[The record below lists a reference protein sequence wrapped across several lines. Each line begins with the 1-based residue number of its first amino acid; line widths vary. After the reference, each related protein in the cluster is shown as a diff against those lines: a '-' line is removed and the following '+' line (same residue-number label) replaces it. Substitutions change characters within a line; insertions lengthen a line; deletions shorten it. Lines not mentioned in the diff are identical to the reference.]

1 MIERLGVVSGH
12 VSCDPLVTM
21 DSLSGK
27 TSGLKSLLIS
37 SNYYPPD
44 VGGISQYM
52 SSMVSALGPDRVCC
66 LTGVRA
72 QVDQQKKRPAA
83 GVYRRPLAFAK
94 PKYIQAVGWAAAVA
108 EIVVRERPHAVQLA
122 TLYEG
127 PFGLWM
133 RKWMRMP
140 YVVYAHGNEVLD
152 AIRSDW
158 DGPRRAIRNADCVL
172 ANSRFTAG
180 LLKQVGVES
189 ERIEIVHPG
198 CDVARFQPTAV
209 SNDVRKAILG
219 RHAQGKIILTVGRL
233 VPRKGHDVMIRA
245 LPRVLKDIPDAC
257 YLIVGSGPAKPMLEE
272 LTFSMGVHG
281 NVIFLENVG
290 DAELPDI
297 YGMCDVFVMPSRA
310 DLKACDVEGFGIV
323 YLEANACG
331 KPVIAGRSG
340 GIADA
345 VVDGETGLLVPP
357 DSPETLAESVCQVL
371 THKEYAER
379 LGQQGR
385 ERAIREFSWDAI
397 ADHVDRIMIA
407 VASGK
412 YGPVS
417 NS

>member
-1 MIERLGVVSGH
+1 MN
-12 VSCDPLVTM
+12 
-21 DSLSGK
+21 SLSEK
-27 TSGLKSLLIS
+27 TRAVKSLLIS
-37 SNYYPPD
+37 STYYPPD
-44 VGGISQYM
+44 VGGISHFM
-52 SSMVSALGPDRVCC
+52 SSMVAALGPDRVCC
-66 LTGVRA
+66 LTGVRD
-72 QVDQQKKRPAA
+72 QGDQQKEKPTV

-94 PKYIQAVGWAAAVA
+94 PKYLQAVGWAAAVA
-108 EIVVRERPHAVQLA
+108 EIMVRERPQAVQLA

-127 PFGLWM
+127 YLGLWM
-133 RKWMRMP
+133 RKWMRTP

-152 AIRSDW
+152 AMQSDW
-158 DGPRRAIRNADCVL
+158 DGPRRAIRSADCVL
-172 ANSRFTAG
+172 ANSRFTAD
-180 LLKQVGVES
+180 LLKQAGVES

-198 CDVARFQPTAV
+198 CDVTRFQPASV
-209 SNDVRKAILG
+209 SDDLRKAILG
-219 RHAQGKIILTVGRL
+219 RHAHDKIILTVGRL
-233 VPRKGHDVMIRA
+233 VARKGHDVMIRA
-245 LPRVLKDIPDAC
+245 LPRILKDIPDAC

-290 DAELPDI
+290 DAELPSI

-331 KPVIAGRSG
+331 KPVIAGKSG

-357 DSPETLAESVCQVL
+357 DSPETLADSICRML

-385 ERAIREFSWDAI
+385 ERAIREFSWNAV
-397 ADHVDRIMIA
+397 ADRVDRIMMA

-412 YGPVS
+412 YESACSSGPIRRKGIPS
-417 NS
+417 

>member
-1 MIERLGVVSGH
+1 LQSGH
-12 VSCDPLVTM
+12 VSSDPVDTM
-21 DSLSGK
+21 NAVSGK
-27 TSGLKSLLIS
+27 TSALKSLLIS
-37 SNYYPPD
+37 SEYYPPD

-72 QVDQQKKRPAA
+72 QVDRQKKKPAA

-94 PKYIQAVGWAAAVA
+94 PKYLQAVGWAAAVS
-108 EIVVRERPHAVQLA
+108 EIVVRERPQAVQLA

-152 AIRSDW
+152 AIRTDW
-158 DGPRRAIRNADCVL
+158 DGLRLAIRNADCVL
-172 ANSRFTAG
+172 ANSRFTAS

-198 CDVARFQPTAV
+198 CDVARFQPT
-209 SNDVRKAILG
+209 SISDDFRKAILG
-219 RHAQGKIILTVGRL
+219 SHAAGKIILTVGRL
-233 VPRKGHDVMIRA
+233 VPRKGHDMMIRA
-245 LPRVLKDIPDAC
+245 LPRVLKNIPDAC

-272 LTFSMGVHG
+272 LTFSMGVQG

-290 DAELPDI
+290 DAELPSV

-331 KPVIAGRSG
+331 KPVIAGKSG

-357 DSPETLAESVCQVL
+357 DSPETLAESTCRVL

-385 ERAIREFSWDAI
+385 ERAIREFSWDGI

-412 YGPVS
+412 YGPAS

>member
-1 MIERLGVVSGH
+1 MN
-12 VSCDPLVTM
+12 
-21 DSLSGK
+21 SLSAK
-27 TSGLKSLLIS
+27 TSTLKSLLIS
-37 SNYYPPD
+37 SVYYPPD
-44 VGGISQYM
+44 VGGISHFM

-72 QVDQQKKRPAA
+72 QGDQLKTKLTA

-94 PKYIQAVGWAAAVA
+94 PKYLQAVGWAAAMS
-108 EIVVRERPHAVQLA
+108 EIMVRERPQAVQLA

-127 PFGLWM
+127 YLGLWM
-133 RKWMRMP
+133 RKWMRTP

-152 AIRSDW
+152 AMQSDW
-158 DGPRRAIRNADCVL
+158 DKPCQAIRSADCVL

-180 LLKQVGVES
+180 LLKQTGVES

-198 CDVARFQPTAV
+198 CDVTRFQPTSV
-209 SNDVRKAILG
+209 SDDLRKAILG
-219 RHAQGKIILTVGRL
+219 SHAQGKVILTVGRL
-233 VPRKGHDVMIRA
+233 VARKGHDVMIRA

-290 DAELPDI
+290 DAELPGL
-297 YGMCDVFVMPSRA
+297 YGMCDVFVMSSRA
-310 DLKACDVEGFGIV
+310 DLDACDVEGFGMV
-323 YLEANACG
+323 YLEANSCG

-340 GIADA
+340 GVADA

-357 DSPETLAESVCQVL
+357 DSPEALAESICQVL

-397 ADHVDRIMIA
+397 ADRVDRIMIA

-412 YGPVS
+412 YGS
-417 NS
+417 ARNS